1 MPLERVSQGFK
12 DISMSFQVNPLNLDL
27 IALKNETAI
36 ARSVRNI
43 VFTLPGEKFFDS
55 NFGSR
60 ISNSL
65 FENVDEI
72 SASIIRDEI
81 RNSITNYEPRVELI
95 DVQTTPDYDNASFDV
110 LIQYRIIGADVLPL
124 PQQLE
129 FVLQPTR

>member
-1 MPLERVSQGFK
+1 MPLERISQGFK
-12 DISMSFQVNPLNLDL
+12 DISMTFQSNPLNSDL

-36 ARSVRNI
+36 ARSIRNI
-43 VFTLPGEKFFDS
+43 VFTLPGEKFFNE

-60 ISNSL
+60 VSRSL

-81 RNSITNYEPRVELI
+81 RNSINNYEPRVQLI
-95 DVQTTPDYDNASFDV
+95 EVQTNPDYDNGSFDV
-110 LIQYRIIGADVLPL
+110 VINYRIIGADVPA
-124 PQQLE
+124 QQLQ

>member
-12 DISMSFQVNPLNLDL
+12 DISMTFQSNPLTNDL
-27 IALKNETAI
+27 IALKNESAI
-36 ARSVRNI
+36 ARSIRNI
-43 VFTLPGEKFFDS
+43 VFTLPGEKFFNE

-60 ISNSL
+60 VSRSL

-81 RNSITNYEPRVELI
+81 KNSITNFEPRVSLI
-95 DVQTTPDYDNASFDV
+95 DVQTIPDYDNGGFNV
-110 LIQYRIIGADVLPL
+110 IIVYRVVGADIPS
-124 PQQLE
+124 QQLE

>member
-12 DISMSFQVNPLNLDL
+12 DISMSFQVNPLNLYL

-110 LIQYRIIGADVLPL
+110 LIQYRIIGADVLP
-124 PQQLE
+124 QQLE